1 MTESN
6 RPGHLAEVPLAER
19 GLALGLSLD
28 PGGETLLVV
37 QIGELK
43 RRRGGADRRDDGSG
57 GGSRVAQDP
66 HDGVG
71 RHQIVERQ
79 LRIEKQ
85 LHGRSG

>member
-37 QIGELK
+37 EVGELK
-43 RRRGGADRRDDGSG
+43 RRRGGADRRDDGNG
-57 GGSRVAQDP
+57 GGSRVAKDP
-66 HDGVG
+66 HDGLG
-71 RHQIVERQ
+71 RHQVVQRRDRLEQ
-79 LRIEKQ
+79 
-85 LHGRSG
+85 